1 MSYKGFRDWLQI
13 IDRDGGVKH
22 ISGVDWNLEMSG
34 IAEIVAREGKKPMPA
49 LLFDDIPGYPKGYR
63 TMCGLMNSPLG
74 LATALELPL
83 DGKTDMMSM
92 LQGWRSK
99 MRGRQPIPPKLV
111 TSGPVQENV
120 LTGDRIDVLK
130 FPSPKVHEL
139 DGGRYIGTACAII
152 QKDPDTGWVN
162 VGVYRS
168 MVIDRNRVA
177 IHILE
182 GQDGSIIMNKY
193 FAKKQPMPIAIA
205 IGVDPALWAAS
216 LVKMPF
222 GLSEFDY
229 AGGIKGEPIEVIK
242 GPATGLPLP
251 AHAEIVIEGECY
263 PGELIDEGPFG
274 EWQGYY
280 ANLGLKKVPEP
291 IVRVK
296 TVLHR
301 NDPILT
307 CATPA
312 APPKDYSLPV
322 CFIRAGGVWDTLEAA
337 RVPGIKGV
345 WNHDEGG
352 SWYLTAV
359 SIQQMYA
366 GHSTQAGMI
375 ASLATGAFGR
385 YTIVVDEDID
395 ASDLSQV
402 MWAVSTRSSPARSI
416 QIMKNTPS
424 NSADPTISPE
434 EKAKVKVP
442 PKPLFG
448 SRCIIDACRPFEW
461 RDEFYPVTRVSPE
474 YKAQLMEKY
483 KNLFKELM

>member
-1 MSYKGFRDWLQI
+1 MVYKGFREWLQLVEN
-13 IDRDGGVKH
+13 DGGVKH
-22 ISGVDWNLEMSG
+22 ISGVDWNLEMGG

-49 LLFDDIPGYPKGYR
+49 LLFDDIPGYPRGFR
-63 TMCGLMNSPLG
+63 TLCGLMNSPRS
-74 LATALELPL
+74 LAMALDIPLEGSMELMPL
-83 DGKTDMMSM
+83 
-92 LQGWRSK
+92 LQRWRAK
-99 MRGRQPIPPKLV
+99 MRSHHSVAPKV
-111 TSGPVQENV
+111 VSSGPVQENV
-120 LTGDRIDVLK
+120 LSGEHIDVTI

-162 VGVYRS
+162 LGVYRS

-177 IHILE
+177 LHILE
-182 GQDGSIIMNKY
+182 GQDGRMIMDKY
-193 FAKKQPMPIAIA
+193 FERKQAMPVAIA
-205 IGVDPALWAAS
+205 IGVDPALWAAA
-216 LVKMPF
+216 LVKLPW
-222 GLSEFDY
+222 GTSEFDY

-242 GPATGLPLP
+242 GPYTGLPLP
-251 AHAEIVIEGECY
+251 AHAEIIIEGECI

-280 ANLGLKKVPEP
+280 ANLGLKPVPEP
-291 IVRVK
+291 VVRVK

-301 NDPILT
+301 NNPILT

-322 CFIRAGGVWDTLEAA
+322 CFVRSGGVWDTLEAA
-337 RVPGIKGV
+337 RVPGVKGV

-352 SWYLTAV
+352 SWYFTTV

-366 GHSTQAGMI
+366 GHSKQAGLI
-375 ASLATGAFGR
+375 ASQATGAFGR
-385 YTIVVDEDID
+385 YTVVVDEDID
-395 ASDLSQV
+395 PSDLSQV
-402 MWAVSTRSSPARSI
+402 IWAVSTRSIPERSL
-416 QIMKNTPS
+416 QILPRCPS

-448 SRCIIDACRPFEW
+448 SRCVIDACRPFEW
-461 RDEFYPVTRVSPE
+461 RKEFYPVTRISPE
-474 YKAQLMEKY
+474 YREQLMKKFEG
-483 KNLFKELM
+483 LFKELL